1 MSAAQNLYTDNP
13 SPIAV
18 GRMKFDISQIENDK
32 AIIEQ
37 EGIYYKFNNI
47 HYKVPTY
54 GKIYK
59 IPRFKSDKTIPSSNG
74 IKAQEVKANKKV
86 STGAAKKITVFALL
100 GKTGSLSKS
109 FNPSA
114 KG

>member
-37 EGIYYKFNNI
+37 EGIYYKFNNRFFN
-47 HYKVPTY
+47 VP
-54 GKIYK
+54 KW
-59 IPRFKSDKTIPSSNG
+59 
-74 IKAQEVKANKKV
+74 
-86 STGAAKKITVFALL
+86 
-100 GKTGSLSKS
+100 
-109 FNPSA
+109 
-114 KG
+114 